1 MLELR
6 DISVCYGAVT
16 AVSNVCLTLNPGQ
29 LTVLDGH
36 HGAGKSSFLKA
47 AIGAV
52 ISTGQVLLSNQIISR
67 RNPSK
72 MANLGVVLAPEGRHI
87 FPTLTTRENLAQML
101 SLARAMLCTP
111 KFILLDEP
119 LLGLS
124 EQPKM
129 KVWSA
134 IQDMRRNGVGILV
147 TGDHNISDV
156 TNVDQFISISNSYL
170 CERIKNES

>member
-1 MLELR
+1 
-6 DISVCYGAVT
+6 
-16 AVSNVCLTLNPGQ
+16 
-29 LTVLDGH
+29 
-36 HGAGKSSFLKA
+36 
-47 AIGAV
+47 
-52 ISTGQVLLSNQIISR
+52 
-67 RNPSK
+67 
-72 MANLGVVLAPEGRHI
+72 
-87 FPTLTTRENLAQML
+87 ML

-124 EQPKM
+124 ERPKM